1 MKKVNKSQLIRE
13 YLASSRDKSPVS
25 VVKALGAKGV
35 KVSPGLV
42 SVVKHGRMK
51 AFSTRRLVRHAEALA
66 KHSSALADARRFV
79 ERAGGLEEAL
89 SLVEIV
95 GKIMG

>member
-13 YLASSRDKSPVS
+13 HLASSRDKSPIG
-25 VVKALGAKGV
+25 VVKALGRKGI

-42 SVVKHGRMK
+42 SVVKHSRRK
-51 AFSTRRLVRHAEALA
+51 AFSAGRLVRHAEALA

-79 ERAGGLEEAL
+79 ERAGGLDEAK